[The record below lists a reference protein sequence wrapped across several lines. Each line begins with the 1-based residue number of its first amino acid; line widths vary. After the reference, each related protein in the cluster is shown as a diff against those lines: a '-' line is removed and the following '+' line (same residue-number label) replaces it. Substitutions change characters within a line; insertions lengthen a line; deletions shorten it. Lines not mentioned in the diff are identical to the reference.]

1 DSIEVRLSSRLSV
14 SNATFYLDEVTLSDV
29 AAACFGAEI
38 DIYVFSGN
46 AGSYAQEAVATGVLI
61 PSSASFTI
69 SYTDFTPTDIE
80 SEPLTRFL
88 FEISG

>member
-1 DSIEVRLSSRLSV
+1 MSSRLSV
-14 SNATFYLDEVTLSDV
+14 SDAEFYLDEVTLSDV
-29 AAACFGAEI
+29 ATACYGAEI
-38 DIYVFSGN
+38 DVYLFSGTP
-46 AGSYAQEAVATGVLI
+46 GSYVQEAVATGVEV

-80 SEPLTRFL
+80 SEPLTRLL